1 MNQLQHERMK
11 GVASLAIC
19 VVVAVVL
26 HAGVAYGETLR
37 AKIHEGN
44 ALYEQGLYDKALEAY
59 NDAQVDSPDSAELH
73 FNIGN
78 VKYREEDYENT
89 IDTYQKS
96 FKTKDIK
103 LEAKAYYNTGNAK
116 YRAGEKT
123 SDIALWREAMEY
135 YKRAIELDP
144 DDEDAKFNLEFVEQK
159 IKETL
164 SKQQEEQQQQDKQQ
178 KEQQQE
184 QKEESESSQSEQQDR
199 QEQQASEQ
207 GEEEK
212 EEEKAEEKQQ
222 EQMAAAQP
230 EPQQMEEEQAQAQPD
245 EEKEEEL
252 PAQEIFSILQSEE
265 EAARDQARAAAAR
278 YQPRVLK
285 DW

>member
-1 MNQLQHERMK
+1 MC
-11 GVASLAIC
+11 I
-19 VVVAVVL
+19 VVAVLL
-26 HAGVAYGETLR
+26 HAGTACGESLR
-37 AKIHEGN
+37 AKIHKGN
-44 ALYEQGLYDKALEAY
+44 VLYEQGLYNEALEAY
-59 NDAQVDSPDSAELH
+59 NDAQVDAPDSSELH

-89 IDTYQKS
+89 IGTYQKS

-159 IKETL
+159 IKEAL
-164 SKQQEEQQQQDKQQ
+164 SEQKEEQQEQEK
-178 KEQQQE
+178 QQQE
-184 QKEESESSQSEQQDR
+184 QEQQREQSESSESEQQKQQKQQEQ

-207 GEEEK
+207 EERK
-212 EEEKAEEKQQ
+212 EEEKTEEEQE

-245 EEKEEEL
+245 EETEEEL

-265 EAARDQARAAAAR
+265 ETARDQARSAVAR
-278 YQPRVLK
+278 YQQRVLK